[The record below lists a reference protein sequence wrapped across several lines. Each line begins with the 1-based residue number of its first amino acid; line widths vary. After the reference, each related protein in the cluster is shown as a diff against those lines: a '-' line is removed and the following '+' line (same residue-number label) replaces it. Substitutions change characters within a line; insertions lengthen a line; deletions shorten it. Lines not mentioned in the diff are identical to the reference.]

1 MHKYH
6 LIYLLINR
14 MFNKAT
20 FILLFLAAQS
30 LAEKSY
36 PSEIE
41 NTVQMTTANHTEIY
55 NAQYVIKY
63 PDQAWNWDAYTQG
76 IDWDIYSF
84 RADADECVMYCYTRP
99 GCTGIEIGF
108 SDKYATGYC
117 AMWFNGKCNIPDF
130 AVSNVDTY
138 TLLKTLLDIFTVYE
152 NVEYL
157 DGDRIYAGKS
167 TVDGCA
173 EICLDATTC
182 YGFESTYKNDC
193 YIITEPFTF
202 YDTIGK
208 NGSDVYML
216 KSQFIN
222 NSSSISWLFGVI
234 CGVGIMLVFL
244 AGMCCCMRPRRC
256 CCMRSRRC
264 TRVYRSDN
272 GSTVQAFAVIGSSN
286 TVRKFEEPVRPVTR
300 MSNVVGINSDSELDD
315 VQGSG

>member
-1 MHKYH
+1 MHKYP
-6 LIYLLINR
+6 LVYLLINR

-20 FILLFLAAQS
+20 FILLFLATQS
-30 LAEKSY
+30 LAEKSD

-55 NAQYVIKY
+55 NTQYAIKY
-63 PDQAWNWDAYTQG
+63 PDQACNRDEYTQG

-84 RADADECVMYCYTRP
+84 SADVDECAMYCYTIP

-130 AVSNVDTY
+130 AVCNVDTY
-138 TLLKTLLDIFTVYE
+138 TLLNTLLDIFTVYE

-157 DGDRIYAGKS
+157 DGDRIYVGKS

-182 YGFESTYKNDC
+182 YGFESTNKNDC

-202 YDTIGK
+202 YDTIEK

-222 NSSSISWLFGVI
+222 NSSLPSWLPFTVI
-234 CGVGIMLVFL
+234 CGVFILVIL
-244 AGMCCCMRPRRC
+244 VSLVGV

-264 TRVYRSDN
+264 VRVYRSDN
-272 GSTVQAFAVIGSSN
+272 GSTV
-286 TVRKFEEPVRPVTR
+286 RPVTGI
-300 MSNVVGINSDSELDD
+300 SNVVGINSDSELDNAQA
-315 VQGSG
+315 VNKV